1 MSVAFS
7 SVLPGRLAAADAA
20 DTLNRFMVP
29 DFVVA
34 TRTSRIISVQVTGQR
49 ARTGVMRGFRRLC
62 SGQPCSQSQPLPPQT
77 CAQHTVCNVYQDAK
91 TVILFRPRT
100 PPTQYP
106 DGVPP

>member
-34 TRTSRIISVQVTGQR
+34 TRTSRIISVQVTG
-49 ARTGVMRGFRRLC
+49 ALAHIATGREAGHSSIC
-62 SGQPCSQSQPLPPQT
+62 TTLPP
-77 CAQHTVCNVYQDAK
+77 
-91 TVILFRPRT
+91 
-100 PPTQYP
+100 
-106 DGVPP
+106 